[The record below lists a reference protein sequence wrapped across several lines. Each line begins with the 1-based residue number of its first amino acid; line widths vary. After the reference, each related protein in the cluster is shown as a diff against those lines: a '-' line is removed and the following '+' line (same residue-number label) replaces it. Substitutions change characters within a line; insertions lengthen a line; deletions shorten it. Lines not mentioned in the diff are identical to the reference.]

1 MSFKKMLV
9 AAALC
14 STFAV
19 HADTENFYVGGQYSK
34 TTLKEKESGFSASV
48 DFGSLSALAGYKINN
63 YFAVEARLGTG
74 VKDESY
80 SEDGYKES
88 FGVSLQTMLLGK
100 ASYKLSNEFSVFAVA
115 GYSKTEF
122 EYKETEGS
130 FSYSEKDTIN
140 GLALG
145 IGGEFRF
152 ANNVAVNVEYLMLPD
167 ETFRDDGYSLKI
179 EANNLSVGVNYY
191 F

>member
-9 AAALC
+9 AVALSSVFAA
-14 STFAV
+14 
-19 HADTENFYVGGQYSK
+19 HADTQNFYVGGQYNK
-34 TTLKEKESGFSASV
+34 TTLEEKDSGYSVSV
-48 DFGSLSALAGYKINN
+48 DFGSLSALAGYQFND

-74 VKDESY
+74 INDKSF

-88 FGVSLQTMLLGK
+88 FGVNLQTMLVAK
-100 ASYKLSNEFSVFAVA
+100 ARYQLSSEFSVFALA

-122 EYKETEGS
+122 EYKETGPSYS
-130 FSYSEKDTIN
+130 FSEKDSLT

-152 ANNVAVNVEYLMLPD
+152 ANNVAVNVEYVILPD
-167 ETFRDDGYSLKI
+167 ETFRDGPYSFKL

>member
-9 AAALC
+9 AVALSSVFAA
-14 STFAV
+14 
-19 HADTENFYVGGQYSK
+19 HADTQNFYVGGQYNK
-34 TTLKEKESGFSASV
+34 TTLEEKDSGYSVSV
-48 DFGSLSALAGYKINN
+48 DFGSLSALAGYQFND

-74 VKDESY
+74 INDKSF
-80 SEDGYKES
+80 SEDGYKET
-88 FGVSLQTMLLGK
+88 FGVNLQTMLVAK
-100 ASYKLSNEFSVFAVA
+100 ARYQLSNEFSVFALA

-122 EYKETEGS
+122 EYKETGPSYS
-130 FSYSEKDTIN
+130 FSEKDSLT

-152 ANNVAVNVEYLMLPD
+152 ANNFAVNVEYVMLPD
-167 ETFRDDGYSLKI
+167 ETFRDGPYSFKL

>member
-9 AAALC
+9 AVAL
-14 STFAV
+14 SSVFAV
-19 HADTENFYVGGQYSK
+19 QADTQNFYVGGQYNK
-34 TTLKEKESGFSASV
+34 TTLEEKDSGYSVSV
-48 DFGSLSALAGYKINN
+48 DFGSLSALAGYQFND

-74 VKDESY
+74 INDKSF

-88 FGVSLQTMLLGK
+88 FGVNLQTMLVAK
-100 ASYKLSNEFSVFAVA
+100 ARYQLSSEFSVFALA

-122 EYKETEGS
+122 EYKETGPSYS
-130 FSYSEKDTIN
+130 FSEKDSLT

-152 ANNVAVNVEYLMLPD
+152 ANNVAVNVEYVMLPD
-167 ETFRDDGYSLKI
+167 ETFRDGPYSFKL